1 MFDWW
6 VVQKRTIYL
15 GIALLVV
22 LMLGGAAALYVWKF
36 GNPLK
41 NVGTKVNSR
50 FRRPI
55 HFFRRRCTSDPRGHA
70 ANH

>member
-15 GIALLVV
+15 GIALLVM
-22 LMLGGAAALYVWKF
+22 LMLGGGAALYVWKF

-41 NVGTKVNSR
+41 
-50 FRRPI
+50 
-55 HFFRRRCTSDPRGHA
+55 TSAQSLIPHRAPDSFPSKGMCA
-70 ANH
+70 